1 MSIEFSGAGFHDP
14 RNSCVHF
21 RVLNDGQLF
30 ECAVKDEGLKSLC
43 NDSGEAMEIFHS
55 CRMFILRC
63 IWGIINFEQ
72 NCLSDRVWIENLA
85 TCSAHETRRD
95 RCNT

>member
-1 MSIEFSGAGFHDP
+1 MSIVFSGEGFHDS
-14 RNSCVHF
+14 RDSCVHF

-43 NDSGEAMEIFHS
+43 NEYDEAMDIFHS

-63 IWGIINFEQ
+63 IWGKIHLEH

-85 TCSAHETRRD
+85 TRPAHETRRD